1 MKDAV
6 IDPVEQPGEAST
18 AVGWNPMDRR
28 FPVAAALMQGI
39 WTVVGARIDPG
50 SFVAPFANWAEI
62 LKEMPV
68 LPDSIGDWMILTTWC
83 ELLLNRLRRMVNW
96 EAGEL
101 AVGTRR
107 LAVHGSVFNHCEQ
120 GRRWKWGRPGHSPS
134 ASLLLDRNGR
144 DGVEPWRQLVL
155 LHGPHEGNHGGQLDG
170 VVGALCNSRRTLL

>member
-6 IDPVEQPGEAST
+6 IDPVEQPGEPST
-18 AVGWNPMDRR
+18 WNPMDRR
-28 FPVAAALMQGI
+28 FAAAAAPVHQGI
-39 WTVVGARIDPG
+39 EKVVGVRIDPG
-50 SFVAPFANWAEI
+50 SSVVPFANLAEI

-68 LPDSIGDWMILTTWC
+68 LPDFIGDWVILTTWH
-83 ELLLNRLRRMVNW
+83 ELLLPRLRRLVNW
-96 EAGEL
+96 EASKL

-107 LAVHGSVFNHCEQ
+107 LALHGPVLNHCEQ